1 MLIARDYSR
10 KSVQNYCFFCNHA
23 NILAKKVKFICICNK
38 KAVILCPIW
47 KRHASCIDTITAKWC
62 NGSTTDSGSVCLG
75 SNPSLA
81 TKFLFLMRRKIAI
94 IAGGDSSEYE
104 VSLRSAA
111 GIYSF
116 LKPTPTPFLKG
127 RELDYDLTIVC
138 LRGKEWRAL
147 AETDNELQKNNGAVP
162 MDSDKWVTID
172 KNDFSYTYQDEKIP
186 FDFAYITIHGTPG
199 ENGVLQGYLDM
210 LGVPYSCCGV
220 LAAAMTF
227 NKYTCNQYLKGF
239 GVNVAESVLLRKNQE
254 PRTKSQDIVAQVGLP
269 CFIKTNVGGS
279 SFGVTKVKTLEDVI
293 PAIEKAFGEG
303 DEVICEAEMK
313 GIEITCGVYKT
324 KNKAVAFPITEV
336 VTSNEFFD
344 YDAKYNG
351 QVDEIT
357 PARIPDEVRDKV
369 QALTLKI
376 YDILGCKGI
385 IRVDYILTGDEAMRR
400 EAKGEEARGERREA
414 KGEEARGERREAKG
428 DEGEWK
434 INLLEVNTT
443 PGMTATSFI
452 PQQIRA
458 AGLEIGEVLGEIIED
473 SLEVKN

>member
-1 MLIARDYSR
+1 M
-10 KSVQNYCFFCNHA
+10 
-23 NILAKKVKFICICNK
+23 KK
-38 KAVILCPIW
+38 
-47 KRHASCIDTITAKWC
+47 
-62 NGSTTDSGSVCLG
+62 
-75 SNPSLA
+75 
-81 TKFLFLMRRKIAI
+81 KIAI
-94 IAGGDSSEYE
+94 IAGGDSSEYG

-111 GIYSF
+111 GIESF
-116 LKPTPTPFLKG
+116 LNH
-127 RELDYDLTIVC
+127 EQYDITTVL
-138 LRGKEWRAL
+138 LRGKDWKAQVKSQEAKEEWV
-147 AETDNELQKNNGAVP
+147 DIN
-162 MDSDKWVTID
+162 
-172 KNDFSYTYQDEKIP
+172 KNDFSFTYNGVKNT

-199 ENGVLQGYLDM
+199 ENGLLQGYFDM
-210 LGVPYSCCGV
+210 LGIPYSCCGV

-227 NKYTCNQYLKGF
+227 NKYTCNHYLKGF
-239 GVNVAESVLLRKNQE
+239 GVRVAESVLLRK
-254 PRTKSQDIVAQVGLP
+254 SDIGYQASEIVEKVGLP

-279 SFGVTKVKTLEDVI
+279 SFGVTKVKTAEEVQ
-293 PAIEKAFGEG
+293 PAIDKAFAEG
-303 DEVICEAEMK
+303 DEVICETFMK

-357 PARIPDEVRDKV
+357 PARIPDEVRNKV

-385 IRVDYILTGDEAMRR
+385 IRVDYILT
-400 EAKGEEARGERREA
+400 
-414 KGEEARGERREAKG
+414 
-428 DEGEWK
+428 EGWT

-458 AGLEIGEVLGEIIED
+458 AGLDIKEVLSDIIED
-473 SLEVKN
+473 QLLNS